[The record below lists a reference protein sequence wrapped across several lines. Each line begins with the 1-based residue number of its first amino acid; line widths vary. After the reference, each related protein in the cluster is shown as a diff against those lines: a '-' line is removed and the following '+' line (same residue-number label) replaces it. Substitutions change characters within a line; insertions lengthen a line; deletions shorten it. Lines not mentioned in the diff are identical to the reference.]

1 MAAETMIDGR
11 TRHPNDM
18 AVYPRGAGNLQ
29 PGPREVM
36 ALRNQ
41 LAAEGKAMGFEQP
54 KIMGTRFSKANLGKV
69 VDITI
74 DLRK

>member
-1 MAAETMIDGR
+1 
-11 TRHPNDM
+11 
-18 AVYPRGAGNLQ
+18 
-29 PGPREVM
+29 M